1 MAEEPKKD
9 ANTADAAAAPKAASA
24 PAPKRA
30 KRKRKKSRRRNT
42 PAPAAGANSER
53 SSGAAKYPRHSVS
66 KALRI
71 PRAILE
77 QNAGKPCGDSEA
89 LKFAGLSYNGPSRV
103 ELSSSIKYGLLHRP
117 ATGTVGVTD
126 LAKKIL
132 RPQKPNDAVDGLR
145 EAVLRA
151 PDIADVYTH
160 YRGENVPDE
169 EFFRNALVDTFK
181 VPKDKIE
188 EFKTIFFEDLTD
200 AQLVEDVDG
209 KKRIIDVSGATP
221 ELRSQPDE
229 TLKRI
234 SKGVKIDQGDTCF
247 VMMPFAEPIGGYYKS
262 IYEMA
267 ISRAGLRPMRAD
279 DEIFATGKI
288 IDQVWDGITAA
299 KVLVAELTGRNPNV
313 FYELGLAHALAKP
326 VVLVSANQT
335 DVPFD
340 LQHIRVIYY
349 DMRDPFWGDKLIAKV
364 AENIVSALKNPG
376 EALLKRPA

>member
-1 MAEEPKKD
+1 MADEKKSEAD
-9 ANTADAAAAPKAASA
+9 PAPGPAATATKGGKNKRRSKRRRPGAALAAASG
-24 PAPKRA
+24 
-30 KRKRKKSRRRNT
+30 T
-42 PAPAAGANSER
+42 ER
-53 SSGAAKYPRHSVS
+53 SSGAAKYPRHSVA

-77 QNAGKPCGDSEA
+77 QNAGKPCSDREA
-89 LKFAGLSYNGPSRV
+89 VKFAGMSFNGPSRV
-103 ELSSSIKYGLLHRP
+103 ELSSSIKYGLLERP
-117 ATGTVGVTD
+117 GTGTVGVTE

-132 RPQKPNDAVDGLR
+132 RPQKSTDVVDGLR
-145 EAVLRA
+145 QAVLRA
-151 PDIADVYTH
+151 PGIADVYTH

-181 VPKDKIE
+181 VPKDKVD
-188 EFKTIFFEDLTD
+188 EFKAIFFEDLAD
-200 AQLVEDVDG
+200 AQLVEDIDG

-221 ELRSQPDE
+221 ELRAQPDE
-229 TLKRI
+229 TLKKI
-234 SKGVKIDQGDTCF
+234 SKGVRIAEGDTCF
-247 VMMPFAEPIGGYYKS
+247 VMMPFAETIGGYYKS
-262 IYEMA
+262 IYETA
-267 ISRAGLRPMRAD
+267 ISKAGLRPMRAD

-326 VVLVSANQT
+326 VVLVSSNQA